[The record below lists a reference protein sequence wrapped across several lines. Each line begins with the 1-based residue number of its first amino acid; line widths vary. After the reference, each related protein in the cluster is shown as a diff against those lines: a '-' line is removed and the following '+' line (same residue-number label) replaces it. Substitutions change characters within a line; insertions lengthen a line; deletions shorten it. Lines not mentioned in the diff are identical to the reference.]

1 MSSFITRLIGL
12 SWRIFSR
19 FFGANW
25 LKSNGVN
32 ISPAGGAVLYGLPIV
47 QKTTGSFISIGA
59 RAVLCSRSEYTA
71 LGVSRPII
79 LRAMTPAARIAIGN
93 DVGLSGTSIC
103 ANESVRIGNECL
115 IGADVIIC
123 DTDFHPLES
132 LDRRYSND
140 GVKSASVDIGD
151 NVFIGARSIILKGVT
166 IGNNSV
172 IGAGSVVSSNIP
184 ANAVA
189 AGNPCKVVRFFN

>member
-1 MSSFITRLIGL
+1 M
-12 SWRIFSR
+12 
-19 FFGANW
+19 
-25 LKSNGVN
+25 N

-47 QKTTGSFISIGA
+47 QKTAGSFISIGA

-79 LRAMTPAARIAIGN
+79 LRAMTPTARIAIGN

-115 IGADVIIC
+115 IGADVMIC

-189 AGNPCKVVRFFN
+189 AGNPCKVVRFFQLK